1 MESQMEV
8 GGQPTAQNAGA
19 VRQQISQGSLDKRF
33 RPTEAIVRSI
43 LLFCGVVSIF
53 TTLGIVFVLGE
64 ESLLFLES
72 RAWVFEN
79 TIVVPENPSVATL
92 GEDVDAEER
101 VLSITFDDTRF
112 PFQNGQF
119 IQFEG
124 EVMRIVSRATS
135 TITVERGQLGT
146 DAIEHTADGTIEGMA
161 PVQIRP
167 INIEYTPVEISGTY
181 DLAPGSLIRI
191 GESTEVMQVETVQDG
206 MVTVLRGFGTVLT
219 EEQII
224 DQAAGSPSLERNIRN
239 EQRALEASITIAEA
253 DASLGNTFVT
263 LPEGYSAEFEPGQI
277 IRIGEANEVLR
288 VVAVEP
294 NGLEVERGAEDTPL
308 RVYEQ
313 EDGRFPALEIP
324 ERATLTEFLTTTTWQ
339 PQNGSFGI
347 WALLNATLII
357 TVIALLVS
365 VPLGLGAAIYLS
377 EYASP
382 RVRGTLKP
390 ILEILA
396 GIPTVVYGFFAL
408 TFVSPA
414 LRNIFGDAVQG
425 QNMLAAGLVVGV
437 LIIPYISSVS
447 EDSLAAVPRAL
458 REASYGL
465 GATKLET
472 TIRVV
477 LPAAISGLLA
487 AFILATSR
495 AIGETMIVAIAAGS
509 GPKFTFNAFEGAESM
524 TGHIARISGGDLSYN
539 SIDYNSI
546 FAIGLMLFVMTLFL
560 NVLSN
565 AVSHR
570 LRENY

>member
-1 MESQMEV
+1 MDI
-8 GGQPTAQNAGA
+8 GGQSAAQDAGLVRRGTASGT
-19 VRQQISQGSLDKRF
+19 LDKRF

-53 TTLGIVFVLGE
+53 TTLGIVFVLGG
-64 ESLLFLES
+64 ESLLFFDS

-79 TIVVPENPSVATL
+79 TIVVPENPTVATL
-92 GEDVDAEER
+92 VEDVDESET
-101 VLSITFDDTRF
+101 VLSIDWDIDRF
-112 PFQNGQF
+112 PFSNGQF

-124 EVMRIVSRATS
+124 EVMRVVARGTQ
-135 TITVERGQLGT
+135 TITVERGAQGT
-146 DAIEHTADGTIEGMA
+146 EAIMHTSGGSIQGMA

-167 INIEYTPVEISGTY
+167 TALEPVPVELSGDY
-181 DLAPGSLIRI
+181 DLAVGDLIRI
-191 GESTEVMQVETVQDG
+191 GERDEVMQVEA
-206 MVTVLRGFGTVLT
+206 VTEGGVAVTRGFGFLLT
-219 EEQII
+219 EEEVIE
-224 DQAAGSPSLERNIRN
+224 QAAGSTSLESRYRN
-239 EQRALEASITIAEA
+239 EQRTLSNHTQIAAGDATI
-253 DASLGNTFVT
+253 GNMFIE
-263 LPEGYSAEFEPGQI
+263 LPAGYSAEFEPGGI
-277 IRIGEANEVLR
+277 VRIGEASEILR
-288 VVAVEP
+288 VAEITP
-294 NGLEVERGAEDTPL
+294 DGLEVERAVEGTLP
-308 RVYEQ
+308 RVYQVEN
-313 EDGRFPALEIP
+313 GRYAPLEIP
-324 ERATLTEFLTTTTWQ
+324 EAATLQEFLFTTTWQ
-339 PQNGSFGI
+339 PQNGQFGI
-347 WALLNATLII
+347 WALLNATLLI

-377 EYASP
+377 EYATP
-382 RVRGTLKP
+382 PVRGTLKP

-414 LRNIFGDAVQG
+414 LRGIFGDAVQG

-447 EDSLAAVPRAL
+447 EDALAAVPRAL

-477 LPAAISGLLA
+477 LPAAVSGLFA

-509 GPKFTFNAFEGAESM
+509 GPNFTFNVFEGAESM
-524 TGHIARISGGDLSYN
+524 TGHIARISGGDISYN
-539 SIDYNSI
+539 SIDYNSL
-546 FAIGLMLFVMTLFL
+546 FAIGLILFLMTLVL
-560 NVLSN
+560 NLLSN
-565 AVSHR
+565 AVSRR